1 MRAIFIAKISKYKRQ
16 FPSCFSIAWPTIFDG
31 KRGQKS
37 TLCVASGAFTRL
49 FEMMNEIS
57 SFLSKKNDIILN
69 KNVVFQKNEYLILCY
84 GVKEELI
91 IYFWG
96 IFQFITSGWAET
108 IFRWVGNSKWKF
120 FCYGKNREN
129 FEVFTI

>member
-1 MRAIFIAKISKYKRQ
+1 ME
-16 FPSCFSIAWPTIFDG
+16 

-69 KNVVFQKNEYLILCY
+69 KNVVFQKKKKNEYMILCY

-91 IYFWG
+91 IYF
-96 IFQFITSGWAET
+96 
-108 IFRWVGNSKWKF
+108 
-120 FCYGKNREN
+120 
-129 FEVFTI
+129 